1 MQVGDLVKMRP
12 LKQNPIKTEV
22 GWIGQDDFWK
32 GTVGI
37 ITRRCS
43 ESDEALFVMMTHDP
57 AKKSLETIV
66 VREEDVEVLR
76 EGG

>member
-1 MQVGDLVKMRP
+1 VGQHDY
-12 LKQNPIKTEV
+12 
-22 GWIGQDDFWK
+22 WK

-37 ITRRCS
+37 ITQQYP
-43 ESDEALFVMMTHDP
+43 EPDDALFIMMTHDP

-66 VREEDVEVLR
+66 VREEDVEVIR